1 MRLSPLAHW
10 RPQRLLW
17 TYLVSFLLIF
27 ILPVFV
33 LTANWLNREWQDQR
47 TEQTA
52 QQERTLRAMTTEI
65 DDAVN
70 HMLVTTNQMALDHAL
85 APTNQEYSAVRSV
98 TAALARYDLSSPLIN
113 KIFVYLTSQP
123 DVFFA
128 ADGTYDVA
136 PTMYKYGILAG
147 RAGVKAEQNL
157 LHTLR
162 PQLLYTPTANP
173 ERGQLTLAVPIT
185 AAPGAHSRGTAF
197 YVLNTTAV
205 REQLQAAAPSA
216 NQTLALVVGQG
227 RITAKP
233 VVAGKSL
240 PQSTRWSAWQALT
253 KENRLTVTRQ
263 AGQGRLFNVVS
274 VTPKPSPWPPLLS
287 LLVQY
292 AWLFAALLV
301 GGGLLSWY
309 LSRRQYVGI
318 RRLAAIVPGT
328 AAQPVDLPRLA
339 AAMRAV
345 ITDQRTLA
353 AQEQVRLPFVRNQ
366 VLAMLVNGRLADEQT
381 VQRLLNLAQV
391 HFFHPRFLV
400 GILPDTPA
408 LAEKVLGDPVVAAAQ
423 TVYFIHPS
431 DQAQLIVLVNDDG
444 QTPPAAVLGAVQ
456 AQLGSAPMFAG
467 RSVTTPTALHD
478 AYIEAVTAQM
488 TNRPR
493 PGETVSFYQDQG
505 ALQLFDAANELK
517 LTNALAQGNS
527 VMAQEAFVA
536 LFNQASQNWSP
547 TARFDL
553 PMANLISQ
561 ILKAD
566 YHKNR
571 QVNTAL
577 VQQLLAAPSFS
588 VLYALLRQTVH
599 ALTAAAPAPVVKDNG
614 AELQTYIAAH
624 ASDPTLSLVDVA
636 DHFNLSVPYAS
647 RHIKEITGM
656 TFTTYV
662 QDIRMERIQTALETT
677 DIPIKDIVTANGYY
691 DVANFT
697 RKFKKLLGVTPGQY
711 RQLHKK
717 PASAADDGLVS

>member
-1 MRLSPLAHW
+1 
-10 RPQRLLW
+10 
-17 TYLVSFLLIF
+17 
-27 ILPVFV
+27 
-33 LTANWLNREWQDQR
+33 
-47 TEQTA
+47 
-52 QQERTLRAMTTEI
+52 
-65 DDAVN
+65 
-70 HMLVTTNQMALDHAL
+70 
-85 APTNQEYSAVRSV
+85 
-98 TAALARYDLSSPLIN
+98 
-113 KIFVYLTSQP
+113 
-123 DVFFA
+123 
-128 ADGTYDVA
+128 
-136 PTMYKYGILAG
+136 
-147 RAGVKAEQNL
+147 
-157 LHTLR
+157 
-162 PQLLYTPTANP
+162 
-173 ERGQLTLAVPIT
+173 
-185 AAPGAHSRGTAF
+185 
-197 YVLNTTAV
+197 
-205 REQLQAAAPSA
+205 
-216 NQTLALVVGQG
+216 
-227 RITAKP
+227 
-233 VVAGKSL
+233 
-240 PQSTRWSAWQALT
+240 
-253 KENRLTVTRQ
+253 
-263 AGQGRLFNVVS
+263 
-274 VTPKPSPWPPLLS
+274 
-287 LLVQY
+287 
-292 AWLFAALLV
+292 
-301 GGGLLSWY
+301 
-309 LSRRQYVGI
+309 
-318 RRLAAIVPGT
+318 
-328 AAQPVDLPRLA
+328 
-339 AAMRAV
+339 
-345 ITDQRTLA
+345 
-353 AQEQVRLPFVRNQ
+353 
-366 VLAMLVNGRLADEQT
+366 
-381 VQRLLNLAQV
+381 
-391 HFFHPRFLV
+391 
-400 GILPDTPA
+400 
-408 LAEKVLGDPVVAAAQ
+408 
-423 TVYFIHPS
+423 
-431 DQAQLIVLVNDDG
+431 
-444 QTPPAAVLGAVQ
+444 
-456 AQLGSAPMFAG
+456 MFAG